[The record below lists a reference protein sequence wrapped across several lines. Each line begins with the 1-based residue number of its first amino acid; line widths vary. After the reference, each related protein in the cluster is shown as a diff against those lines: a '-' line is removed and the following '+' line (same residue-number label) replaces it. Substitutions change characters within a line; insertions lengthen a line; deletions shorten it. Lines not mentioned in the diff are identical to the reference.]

1 MAGRVGVRNT
11 LAAFISNPPI
21 TNLNQVFTSFP
32 KRINYQ
38 VNSQPGQLTRS
49 AAIVFIAAETENRLA
64 IGGATNGWK
73 RVDYT
78 IVLQVYTH
86 SMQRNAEDVMNDF
99 DELID
104 NIKTRLRSDH
114 TFGDPVDAFDEVEKK
129 IAEKMGFRASSDD
142 RYKLL
147 EMHVD
152 IDLPGYEDTD
162 DDGEPTGI
170 ALPYV
175 VTIEKGTQTVLAIRR
190 NWNPDDDTKQ
200 KRNHF
205 VHYSYIPGF
214 GFYAFGLIH
223 LPHL

>member
-21 TNLNQVFTSFP
+21 TGLNQVFTSFP

-49 AAIVFIAAETENRLA
+49 AVIVFIAAESESRLA

-78 IVLQVYTH
+78 CILQVYTH
-86 SMQRNAEDVMNDF
+86 SLHRNAEDVMNDF

-114 TFGDPVDAFDEVEKK
+114 TFGDPTGNLVWQGAEPSINARYGEVSTV
-129 IAEKMGFRASSDD
+129 AEGASEVFAEIEF
-142 RYKLL
+142 LVT
-147 EMHVD
+147 EM
-152 IDLPGYEDTD
+152 IQ
-162 DDGEPTGI
+162 
-170 ALPYV
+170 A
-175 VTIEKGTQTVLAIRR
+175 
-190 NWNPDDDTKQ
+190 
-200 KRNHF
+200 
-205 VHYSYIPGF
+205 
-214 GFYAFGLIH
+214 
-223 LPHL
+223 